1 MAVAVIVALVVPMV
15 IIPVGV
21 VQAGKKISIEEEV
34 ILGEINKFLN
44 EKYLGIKVLESKAFA
59 EIVDIAVIETDRGV
73 VKAVEADSVM
83 KYNAARCH
91 YEGKAIEIKVNL
103 KLSNGIELE
112 AEGMPGSIVIGVSGG
127 EKVVKKDEKTLKML
141 DEIENKLVEAIEKA
155 AIYPKRRT
163 LHI

>member
-1 MAVAVIVALVVPMV
+1 VIVALVVPMV

-83 KYNAARCH
+83 KYKCS
-91 YEGKAIEIKVNL
+91 KVPL
-103 KLSNGIELE
+103 
-112 AEGMPGSIVIGVSGG
+112 
-127 EKVVKKDEKTLKML
+127 
-141 DEIENKLVEAIEKA
+141 
-155 AIYPKRRT
+155 
-163 LHI
+163 